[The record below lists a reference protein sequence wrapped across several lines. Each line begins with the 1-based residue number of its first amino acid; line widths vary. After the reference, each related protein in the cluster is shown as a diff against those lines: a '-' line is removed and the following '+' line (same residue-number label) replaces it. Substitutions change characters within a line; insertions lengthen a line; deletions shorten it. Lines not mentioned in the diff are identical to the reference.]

1 MDEPLMRTFLRSLL
15 RATIL
20 AVLLIAAWGLVG
32 PWLRHA
38 VYAMRLTA
46 MPAPS
51 ALAMPVNGVRPAALR
66 DTWHATRSEGRRH
79 EGIDIF
85 ARRGTAVRAATEG
98 IVLRVGTNRL
108 GGQVVW
114 VLGPGGQRHYY
125 AHLDRFSDVAPGM
138 RVEEGR
144 VLGYV
149 GNTGNAKGTPPH
161 LHYGV
166 YGAGGP
172 VNPYPLLREGPR
184 PARSAKGP
192 PSALSAAGR
201 DPR

>member
-1 MDEPLMRTFLRSLL
+1 MRIFLRSL
-15 RATIL
+15 IL
-20 AVLLIAAWGLVG
+20 AVVLLAAWALLE
-32 PWLRHA
+32 PWARRALY
-38 VYAMRLTA
+38 VMRLEA
-46 MPAPS
+46 MPTPT
-51 ALAMPVNGVRPAALR
+51 ALAMPVSGVRPAALR
-66 DTWHATRSEGRRH
+66 DTWHASRGAGRKH

-85 ARRGTAVRAATEG
+85 ARRGTPVRAATEG

-125 AHLDRFSDVAPGM
+125 AHLERFSDVTAGM

-149 GNTGNAKGTPPH
+149 GNSGNARTTPPH

-166 YGAGGP
+166 YGKAGP
-172 VNPYPLLREGPR
+172 VNPYPLLRAQST
-184 PARSAKGP
+184 AR
-192 PSALSAAGR
+192 
-201 DPR
+201 

>member
-1 MDEPLMRTFLRSLL
+1 MQSFLRSLL
-15 RATIL
+15 I
-20 AVLLIAAWGLVG
+20 AVLLLAAWGLLG
-32 PWLRHA
+32 PWLRHGL
-38 VYAMRLTA
+38 YAMRLAA
-46 MPAPS
+46 MPAPA

-66 DTWHATRSEGRRH
+66 DTWHASRGEGRRH

-85 ARRGTAVRAATEG
+85 APRGTAVRSATEG
-98 IVLRVGTNRL
+98 IVLRLGSNRL

-125 AHLDRFSDVAPGM
+125 AHLAHYADVAAGM
-138 RVEEGR
+138 RIEQGR

-149 GNTGNAKGTPPH
+149 GNTGNARTTPPH

-172 VNPYPLLREGPR
+172 VNPYPLLRNEPGAGSGP
-184 PARSAKGP
+184 
-192 PSALSAAGR
+192 GR
-201 DPR
+201 

>member
-1 MDEPLMRTFLRSLL
+1 MRSFLRSLL
-15 RATIL
+15 L
-20 AVLLIAAWGLVG
+20 AVLLLLAWGLLG
-32 PWLRHA
+32 PWLRQA
-38 VYAMRLTA
+38 GYAMRLAA

-51 ALAMPVNGVRPAALR
+51 ALAMPVAGLRPAALR
-66 DTWHATRSEGRRH
+66 DTWHAARGGGRRH

-85 ARRGTAVRAATEG
+85 AARGTAVRASTEG

-114 VLGPGGQRHYY
+114 MLGPGGQRHYY

-138 RVEEGR
+138 RVEQGR

-149 GNTGNAKGTPPH
+149 GNTGNARTTPPH

-166 YGAGGP
+166 YGVNGAL
-172 VNPYPLLREGPR
+172 NPYPLLRY
-184 PARSAKGP
+184 GP
-192 PSALSAAGR
+192 PEPGNAGR
-201 DPR
+201 SRAAR